1 MKQIKIVIADD
12 HNLIAEAWSFLL
24 NQNPSYEVVK
34 TFDNTESLLNELPVL
49 APDIVILDANIEP
62 FNGFETAE
70 KMKEIMPQVQI
81 VGVSMHNE
89 ITFAKRMMQ
98 CGAAA
103 YVTKTSHQ
111 DELFRAIEAVIAGK
125 TYLCEELKR
134 QMTEEDNL

>member
-1 MKQIKIVIADD
+1 MKRIKIVIADD
-12 HNLIAEAWSFLL
+12 HTLIAETWSFLL

-34 TFDNTESLLNELPVL
+34 TFNNTKSLLHELLSL

-62 FNGFETAE
+62 INGFETAE
-70 KMKEIMPQVQI
+70 KIKEIMPQVQI

-89 ITFAKRMMQ
+89 ISFAKRMMQ

-111 DELFRAIEAVIAGK
+111 DELFRAIETVIAGK
-125 TYLCEELKR
+125 SYLCEELKR
-134 QMTEEDNL
+134 QMTDN